1 MIATTAPIA
10 ISPSFVPLPEPGSAY
25 ALPRI
30 SYLRLRFVLR
40 AVERSG
46 LPPFKGSL
54 LRGAFG
60 HALRR
65 ATCSMGPGY
74 ECRDCLLR
82 RACLYTRLFET
93 FVEDEPPPFLRG
105 IPTSPRPYVFET
117 VTEETEF
124 EPGDPLCFDLLLFG
138 QATGLA
144 AHALLAV
151 ERMARGGLGARRFP
165 FVLDK
170 AGAALPN
177 GGWQEIY
184 KEGRPSPALANV
196 APRLPSEAP
205 VGEGRITLSFLTPT
219 RLQVRGRLEEEPGF
233 RALVFAMLRRTL
245 ELAWF
250 HLPSA
255 EIAGI
260 DWNFRPLLDRA
271 SQVKAVSS
279 DLRWQEWQR
288 YSNRQQRKI
297 SLGGFVGK
305 MELEGDLSPFGL
317 LLRTAEVLHV
327 GKGAT
332 FGLGQVKVGP

>member
-1 MIATTAPIA
+1 MIAETVTTAS
-10 ISPSFVPLPEPGSAY
+10 SPSVAPLPEPGSAY
-25 ALPRI
+25 TLPRI
-30 SYLRLRFVLR
+30 PYLRLRFVLR
-40 AVERSG
+40 SVEQAV

-65 ATCSMGPGY
+65 ATCSMGPGH

-93 FVEDEPPPFLRG
+93 FVEDEPPPFLQG

-117 VTEETEF
+117 VTEATDF

-138 QATGLA
+138 QATDLA
-144 AHALLAV
+144 PHALLAV
-151 ERMARGGLGARRFP
+151 ERMARGGLGAHRFP

-170 AGAALPN
+170 AGAGLPN

-196 APRLPSEAP
+196 TPRFPSESP
-205 VGEGRITLSFLTPT
+205 VGGRRITLTFLTPT
-219 RLQVRGRLEEEPGF
+219 RLQVRGRLQEEPGF
-233 RALVFAMLRRTL
+233 RNLVFLLLRRTL

-250 HLPSA
+250 HLPTPQKA
-255 EIAGI
+255 EI
-260 DWNFRPLLDRA
+260 DWHLRPLLDRA
-271 SQVKAVSS
+271 SHVSVITS
-279 DLRWQEWQR
+279 GLRWQEWQR
-288 YSNRQQRKI
+288 YSNRQQRTI
-297 SLGGFVGK
+297 ALGGFVGT
-305 MELEGDLSPFGL
+305 MELEGDLAPFGP
-317 LLRTAEVLHV
+317 LLRAAEVLHV

-332 FGLGQVKVGP
+332 FGLGRVKVG